1 MAGVPGLRMVAV
13 AVDAREPET
22 LASFWAA
29 PLGADIVRR
38 WQDSHGTPY
47 VEVALLG
54 ETVLLFQAV
63 ASPTEGKN
71 RMHLDLATPAGSDQQ
86 DELGRLVALGAA
98 VLDVA
103 PDHPW
108 VVMADPEGNEFCV
121 LPAE

>member
-1 MAGVPGLRMVAV
+1 
-13 AVDAREPET
+13 
-22 LASFWAA
+22 
-29 PLGADIVRR
+29 
-38 WQDSHGTPY
+38 
-47 VEVALLG
+47 
-54 ETVLLFQAV
+54 
-63 ASPTEGKN
+63 
-71 RMHLDLATPAGSDQQ
+71 MHLDLATPAGSDQQ